1 MRQAQINVRTR
12 ACSRTSIARTKQAA
26 LTHNVRGKEL
36 SHLWS
41 LCLVHFSDG
50 FPKKSLDG
58 CELRPVLDCWIFF
71 NFANPLSCH
80 IFAISNRTRYL
91 AINRLYL
98 HRRLNSVILADE
110 MGLGKTIQTIAFLS
124 VLADQHQLFGPYLL
138 VVPLSTIATW
148 MTEFQL
154 WSPTLNCVVYLGDI
168 SSRNKV
174 NVFSND
180 NKIFIIIIYNG
191 NPNLS

>member
-1 MRQAQINVRTR
+1 MFFGIFIFTR
-12 ACSRTSIARTKQAA
+12 P
-26 LTHNVRGKEL
+26 L
-36 SHLWS
+36 SH
-41 LCLVHFSDG
+41 
-50 FPKKSLDG
+50 
-58 CELRPVLDCWIFF
+58 
-71 NFANPLSCH
+71 H
-80 IFAISNRTRYL
+80 ISAIADRTHYL
-91 AINRLYL
+91 AIDHLYL

-154 WSPTLNCVVYLGDI
+154 WSPTINCVVYLGDI

-174 NVFSND
+174 SPLNALGQNM
-180 NKIFIIIIYNG
+180 IYFPIAVG
-191 NPNLS
+191 KTTIRALSSAYKCVTCIL